1 METKV
6 RNSHAMGGYLIVDR
20 DVYMLGTRT
29 VKLGRHS
36 QNDCV
41 IDEPYTSRQHAKI
54 EYENGN
60 YVIYDLN
67 STSGTYIN
75 KEKIFRHILN
85 DGDIITLGKYPVI
98 FMYAETDLYQKHEV
112 ATGVLP

>member
-1 METKV
+1 
-6 RNSHAMGGYLIVDR
+6 MGASRGAR
-20 DVYMLGTRT
+20 RRS
-29 VKLGRHS
+29 LGRHS

-41 IDEPYTSRQHAKI
+41 IDEPYTSRHHAKI
-54 EYENGN
+54 EFVDGN

-75 KEKIFRHILN
+75 KERIMRHTLQ

-98 FMYAETDLYQKHEV
+98 FMYDEIDIFQKHEA
-112 ATGVLP
+112 ATGVLA